1 MSESKV
7 TMQDIRDY
15 FGVDMGEWNK
25 LTTSDRAQLLRAFK
39 SGTLTY

>member
-1 MSESKV
+1 MAQNTV

-15 FGVDMGEWNK
+15 FGVDMAEWNK
-25 LTTSDRAQLLRAFK
+25 LTTSDRGQLLRAFK